1 MLGRLWQMQGCICM
15 PQIAPQDKDMA
26 QTNEGFRSRDRI
38 KDCNDW
44 AEEIFPGCVVI
55 FQVCQS
61 LIPEPLQHHTFGLF
75 SFHNIPLVIFFFSE
89 FGHFALPTH
98 LLNQQILSQGPVYLC
113 TCVPCSLSTVGA
125 AIPTPPQSPGNQ
137 DLISHLLGKILTVSS
152 Q

>member
-61 LIPEPLQHHTFGLF
+61 LIPEPLQHYTFALF
-75 SFHNIPLVIFFFSE
+75 SFHNIPLVRICAFCFRNTQ
-89 FGHFALPTH
+89 PT
-98 LLNQQILSQGPVYLC
+98 NS
-113 TCVPCSLSTVGA
+113 
-125 AIPTPPQSPGNQ
+125 
-137 DLISHLLGKILTVSS
+137 
-152 Q
+152 